1 MKRSLLWLPYL
12 FFVFVA
18 AASAQIVA
26 PSPSAKTPYPTYA
39 PPPYAPAA
47 PAPRSALPPA
57 TLPSTGTI
65 GGNDAGARQIEN
77 RLPLDPATRNLQ
89 DQVPPNPGAVER
101 QLGLRQPVG
110 PVTDLRGHAPSP
122 QEIVNGLNKH

>member
-1 MKRSLLWLPYL
+1 MKRFLLWLPYL
-12 FFVFVA
+12 YLTVMA

-26 PSPSAKTPYPTYA
+26 PSPSAKAPSPTYA
-39 PPPYAPAA
+39 PPSYVPASPAQRAPLP
-47 PAPRSALPPA
+47 PAALPP
-57 TLPSTGTI
+57 PSTV
-65 GGNDAGARQIEN
+65 GGGDAGARQLEN
-77 RLPLDPATRNLQ
+77 TLPLDPATRNLQ

-110 PVTDLRGHAPSP
+110 PVTDLRGRAPSP